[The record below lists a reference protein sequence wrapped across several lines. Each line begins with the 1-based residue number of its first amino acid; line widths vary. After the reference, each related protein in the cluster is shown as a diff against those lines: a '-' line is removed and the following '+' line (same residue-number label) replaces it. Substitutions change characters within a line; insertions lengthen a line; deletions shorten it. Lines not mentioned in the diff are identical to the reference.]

1 MEKVVRKKGSFRKAD
16 LRTRKTR
23 IMRLQTENFEEKMI
37 RRSTYVG
44 KRVAIL
50 KETGAENPQRREGD
64 GGEYGV

>member
-1 MEKVVRKKGSFRKAD
+1 MKILKKR
-16 LRTRKTR
+16 
-23 IMRLQTENFEEKMI
+23 KMI

-44 KRVAIL
+44 KRVVLL